1 MKNMGFEKEDYTGA
15 GPGRP
20 AEITET
26 ILRYDTNK
34 TYYLRG

>member
-1 MKNMGFEKEDYTGA
+1 MGFEKEDYREA

-20 AEITET
+20 GEITEVV
-26 ILRYDTNK
+26 LRYDMNK